1 MRAMRGGLAGVVRR
15 QEVGQASAALS
26 RRERMRPVPRS
37 GRPGSMPPTRPVT
50 RGHEPADPRHGRRFP
65 GDAARRRADRPAV
78 NRFFGCPPLDRMS
91 WLIGSRSV
99 EAGRYTRL
107 PWLLLWRTSD
117 SRLSPRRSRAA
128 CRDDAGATPAAQA
141 FLLRSC

>member
-50 RGHEPADPRHGRRFP
+50 RG
-65 GDAARRRADRPAV
+65 
-78 NRFFGCPPLDRMS
+78 
-91 WLIGSRSV
+91 
-99 EAGRYTRL
+99 T
-107 PWLLLWRTSD
+107 
-117 SRLSPRRSRAA
+117 SRLILATAVGSLATLLAVVPTAPR
-128 CRDDAGATPAAQA
+128 
-141 FLLRSC
+141 